1 MPIGDGRKVVAA
13 AGTREQLSTSSVGIR
28 SASTSPRCRRTRA
41 SWSSAARRSSPRPA
55 RAAVWR
61 WRRGR
66 RTSYDAEQDQV
77 DDLNQVWLDAVTS
90 GEGVSY
96 AYTYEA

>member
-28 SASTSPRCRRTRA
+28 SVDITALSTNTAIVVVGGPTVV
-41 SWSSAARRSSPRPA
+41 AAA
-55 RAAVWR
+55 GT
-61 WRRGR
+61 RRGVALAAGQ
-66 RTSYDAEQDQV
+66 TQSYDADQDLV